1 MSGFE
6 NGRRA
11 AERTIT
17 RRGLVVGGLS
27 AAALSLLGTPSWRS
41 IISPLRA
48 FADVYAPASIP
59 EGVYQIVVAER
70 VRNAGWING
79 TWGIDCDDLPGDYEP
94 GDRLQLWNNYTEVN
108 ILDTD
113 HWKVIA
119 AGGTDIQVK
128 AVDRDLFFDIT
139 QPVAGAGV
147 QLYWGSGSAGQLWT
161 CLDVGGGQYEIAMAT
176 NHDLVIGIPG
186 YNLACNQE
194 LELQVAQPGNIA
206 QTFMFRYGI
215 AFHSRSLGFGVEG
228 TGTPRAWG
236 SNVYDPSHSD
246 ASRCIQ
252 HLYANRPEQLAH
264 CGMTEDTYLGHFAG
278 WLVSGYGERVF
289 AEGEEVL
296 NLNVANQGK
305 AELEAWP
312 VWHLYVDLDANGGDM
327 SVADASITGN
337 RCVIRPRSGDHG
349 TLAVSMSRVG
359 HKFLGFFDAP
369 EGGSAIWDE
378 RCAAV
383 SGTGFWRWD
392 SGNLQYVHRGD
403 AVAYAH
409 WQKMTYLV
417 HFEGNGATG
426 GATEDQ
432 EMTYDVKANLNANGF
447 VRSYSTRYDSH
458 GGDPIGA
465 LENEW
470 TFRNWT
476 TRADGGGSAFSDGQS
491 VKNLTSSD
499 MRTVTL
505 HAQWDPGLT
514 PLPFPG
520 ASASFTWRG
529 REYPEKRFTGWF
541 DRPAGGTRAG
551 GVGDGIRVDKGAHD
565 GYWPDGQTFH
575 ARWET
580 TYAQVTYVM
589 DPDTTA
595 EATRQE
601 AEKVPVGVRFEPDEA
616 ATSWARRHCSDAGGN
631 GSADIWYVDRAGK
644 VPFAGQSFEA
654 TPDGQ
659 VMGVTLYGFS
669 MCDVTLASGDA
680 DFVSVAERDTFGR
693 SEESG
698 AQGSLEALSGLPVT
712 LSGLRLGTGITFAD
726 SHGAE
731 TATYSV
737 AGARTESHRVISD
750 MDLWCHSD
758 STRDAGGVWH
768 PYQVDAEPLRW
779 HASRACADPGVTVI
793 TVRRNAT
800 HYKRWLAGGYEGV
813 RSE

>member
-1 MSGFE
+1 MIEDDGKRFPLD
-6 NGRRA
+6 RPL
-11 AERTIT
+11 T
-17 RRGLVVGGLS
+17 RRSLIAGGISALS
-27 AAALSLLGTPSWRS
+27 LSLLGLPAWQAAV
-41 IISPLRA
+41 SPTAA
-48 FADVYAPASIP
+48 FADVYAPAFIP
-59 EGVYQIVVAER
+59 GGRYQIVVAER
-70 VRNAGWING
+70 MRDAGRTGG
-79 TWGIDCDDLPGDYEP
+79 TWGVDCDDDPSDYKP
-94 GDRLQLWNNYTEVN
+94 GDRLQLWDNCYGVE

-113 HWKVIA
+113 HWEVEN
-119 AGGTDIQVK
+119 AGGTDVRIR
-128 AVDRDLFFDIT
+128 AIDRDLFFDIT
-139 QPVAGAGV
+139 QPLAGAGV

-186 YNLACNQE
+186 YNLARDQE
-194 LELQVAQPGNIA
+194 LELQAAQPGNIA

-215 AFHSRSLGFGVEG
+215 VFHSRSLGFGIAG
-228 TGTPRAWG
+228 TGTQAWG
-236 SNVYDPSHSD
+236 ECVYSPSNSD
-246 ASRCIQ
+246 ARRCIQ
-252 HLYANRPEQLAH
+252 HLYANRLAKLAY
-264 CGMTEDTYLGHFAG
+264 CGMTEDTYLSHFGGWQLAGYGDRAFAG
-278 WLVSGYGERVF
+278 
-289 AEGEEVL
+289 GEEVI
-296 NLNVANQGK
+296 NLNSANPSEPQI
-305 AELEAWP
+305 EAWP
-312 VWHLYVDLDANGGDM
+312 IWQLYVDLDANGGDM

-337 RCVIRPRSGDHG
+337 RCVIRPHSGDHG
-349 TLAVSMSRVG
+349 ALAVSMSRIG

-447 VRSYSTRYDSH
+447 FRSYSTNYDSH
-458 GGDPIGA
+458 GGDTISPI
-465 LENEW
+465 ENEW
-470 TFRNWT
+470 AFRNWA
-476 TRADGGGSAFSDGQS
+476 TRADGTGSTFSDRQQ

-499 MRTVTL
+499 MHTVTL

-514 PLPFPG
+514 PLPSPG
-520 ASASFTWRG
+520 TPASFTWRG

-541 DRPAGGTRAG
+541 DRPAGGTRVG
-551 GVGDGIRVDKGAHD
+551 GVGDGICVDKDAHD

-589 DPDTTA
+589 DPGTTA
-595 EATRQE
+595 EATRQD

-616 ATSWARRHCSDAGGN
+616 ASSWARRHCSDAGGN
-631 GSADIWYVDRAGK
+631 GGADIWYVDRAGK

-669 MCDVTLASGDA
+669 LCDVTLASGDA
-680 DFVSVAERDTFGR
+680 DFVSAAERDTFGR

-726 SHGAE
+726 SRGAE

-737 AGARTESHRVISD
+737 AGARTESRRVISD

-779 HASRACADPGVTVI
+779 HASRACADPGVTSI
-793 TVRRNAT
+793 AVRRNAT